1 MLLELELELDLEMR
15 KTLDETLEEVY
26 RVDDLKLEVLCVPH
40 GEVKVV
46 QVDYYNMVVKFIR
59 KNKIIFIQIIKDDN
73 YKMTTDDKTILIK
86 GHEELKETLKNI

>member
-1 MLLELELELDLEMR
+1 MLLELDLEMR
-15 KTLDETLEEVY
+15 KTLDETLEDIY
-26 RVDDLKLEVLCVPH
+26 RVDDLKLDVLCVPC

-46 QVDYYNMVVKFIR
+46 QVDYYNMIVNFIR
-59 KNKIIFIQIIKDDN
+59 KNKIMAIQIIKDDN